1 MRYHEKLKKEIR
13 KIQLET
19 IALRRINKEMQ
30 KELNRDLEAEYV
42 QDTVD
47 AELTDAGVDA
57 QQVNTGRDVVQ
68 NIYRG
73 TDRLGESLA
82 ANQLQ
87 DQYGMG
93 VMEANM
99 TLRAMYRVLPSKDI
113 LALMDEDIIP
123 GG

>member
-1 MRYHEKLKKEIR
+1 MEDSLARFKPTKNIGNFQSESYGDGV
-13 KIQLET
+13 
-19 IALRRINKEMQ
+19 
-30 KELNRDLEAEYV
+30 ELDNLQRSADMFV

-57 QQVNTGRDVVQ
+57 QQVNNARNVVQ
-68 NIYRG
+68 NVFRP

-82 ANQLQ
+82 SNQLQ
-87 DQYGMG
+87 DRYGMG

-99 TLRAMYRVLPSKDI
+99 ILRAMYRVLPSKDI

>member
-1 MRYHEKLKKEIR
+1 MEDSLGRFKPTKNIGNFISESHGDGV
-13 KIQLET
+13 
-19 IALRRINKEMQ
+19 
-30 KELNRDLEAEYV
+30 ELDNLQRSADMYV

-99 TLRAMYRVLPSKDI
+99 ILRAMYRVLPSKDI

>member
-1 MRYHEKLKKEIR
+1 MEDFLGRFKPTKNIGNFQSERYGDGV
-13 KIQLET
+13 QLDNLQRS
-19 IALRRINKEMQ
+19 ADMF
-30 KELNRDLEAEYV
+30 V

-57 QQVNTGRDVVQ
+57 QQVNNARNVVQ
-68 NIYRG
+68 NVFRP

-82 ANQLQ
+82 SNQLQ
-87 DQYGMG
+87 DRYGMG

-99 TLRAMYRVLPSKDI
+99 ILRAMYRVLPSKDI

>member
-1 MRYHEKLKKEIR
+1 MEGSLARFKPTKNIGNLQSESYGEGVELDNLQR
-13 KIQLET
+13 S
-19 IALRRINKEMQ
+19 AEMFVD
-30 KELNRDLEAEYV
+30 E
-42 QDTVD
+42 TVD
-47 AELTDAGVDA
+47 AQLADAGVDTE
-57 QQVNTGRDVVQ
+57 QVSTARDVVQ
-68 NIYRG
+68 NVYRS
-73 TDRLGESLA
+73 TDRIGESLA

-99 TLRAMYRVLPSKDI
+99 ILRAMYRVLPSKDI

>member
-1 MRYHEKLKKEIR
+1 MF
-13 KIQLET
+13 
-19 IALRRINKEMQ
+19 
-30 KELNRDLEAEYV
+30 V

-57 QQVNTGRDVVQ
+57 QQVNTARNVVQ
-68 NIYRG
+68 NVFRG

-99 TLRAMYRVLPSKDI
+99 ILRAMYRVLPSKDI

>member
-1 MRYHEKLKKEIR
+1 MARFKPTKNIGNFQAESYGDGV
-13 KIQLET
+13 
-19 IALRRINKEMQ
+19 
-30 KELNRDLEAEYV
+30 ELDNLQRSADMFV

-57 QQVNTGRDVVQ
+57 QQVNTARNVVQ
-68 NIYRG
+68 NVFRG

-87 DQYGMG
+87 DQKGMG

-99 TLRAMYRVLPSKDI
+99 ILRAMYRVLPSKDI

>member
-1 MRYHEKLKKEIR
+1 MEVSLARFKPTKNIGNFQSESYGDGVELDNLQR
-13 KIQLET
+13 S
-19 IALRRINKEMQ
+19 AEMFVD
-30 KELNRDLEAEYV
+30 E
-42 QDTVD
+42 TVD
-47 AELTDAGVDA
+47 AQLADAGVNTE
-57 QQVNTGRDVVQ
+57 QVSTARDVVQ
-68 NIYRG
+68 NIYRS
-73 TDRLGESLA
+73 TDRIGESLA

-99 TLRAMYRVLPSKDI
+99 ILRAMYRVLPSKDI